1 VIRQTLPKA
10 LSIHSTY
17 RRGDPG
23 LKSWATSRALSKQ
36 LHLYSI
42 VAGRAVCGAWAD
54 HLTTYFALATP
65 LGLWVVDNAIARKR
79 TEEPS
84 TTGAA

>member
-1 VIRQTLPKA
+1 MAPGVA
-10 LSIHSTY
+10 ACST
-17 RRGDPG
+17 
-23 LKSWATSRALSKQ
+23 K
-36 LHLYSI
+36 
-42 VAGRAVCGAWAD
+42 VD